1 MYEIYPISRM
11 LEILFGLAD
20 GRLPA
25 VVDFDYL
32 QGMHLSVDD
41 ARHLVAA
48 GLLSPGPPPTELLCS
63 ECGEYTE
70 IVYIDD
76 YKGKFFPVLPCTE
89 NVGSRVDPERMQTWQ
104 LTLSQ
109 IAEAVFKPLG
119 LTATPEELEP
129 NRLWRLGRRA
139 WAGVSWTVYFA
150 RELRRRDAM
159 RLLSGIRAPARSV
172 VLVSKYLPIEPPEPK
187 TPLILRLVDFVS
199 YEAEA
204 LCVDVAHVA
213 EQLMLRLAEE
223 AKMPA
228 PKRQPRRGP
237 RSAHIESLTRA
248 LEEHLRSARDY
259 AFERLD
265 RTGAAE
271 LPPRPTMDFLARK
284 LGVDKATVSR
294 CLNDKRAGELRLL
307 WELAADPDRLLA
319 AAMRGH

>member
-1 MYEIYPISRM
+1 MYEIYPISRL

-20 GRLPA
+20 GHLPTT
-25 VVDFDYL
+25 VDFDYL
-32 QGMHLSVDD
+32 LGKHLSVDD
-41 ARHLVAA
+41 ARRLVAA
-48 GLLSPGPPPTELLCS
+48 GLLSPGEPPVELLCS
-63 ECGEYTE
+63 ECGEYTD

-76 YKGKFFPVLPCTE
+76 YKGEFFPVLPCTE

-109 IAEAVFKPLG
+109 VAETVFKPLG
-119 LTATPEELEP
+119 LTGTPEELEP
-129 NRLWRLGRRA
+129 DRLWRLGRKT

-150 RELRRRDAM
+150 RNLPRRDAM
-159 RLLSGIRAPARSV
+159 RLLAGIRAPARSV
-172 VLVSKYLPIEPPEPK
+172 VLVPKYLPLEPPEPK

-199 YEAEA
+199 FEAGEV
-204 LCVDVAHVA
+204 CVDEAYVA
-213 EQLMLRLAEE
+213 EQLVLRLADE
-223 AKMPA
+223 AKTPA

-237 RSAHIESLTRA
+237 RSAHIELLTRA

-294 CLNDKRAGELRLL
+294 CLNDKRAGKLRLL

-319 AAMRGH
+319 AATGRR

>member
-1 MYEIYPISRM
+1 MYELHPISHL
-11 LEILFGLAD
+11 LEDLFGRVDIA
-20 GRLPA
+20 LPTSI
-25 VVDFDYL
+25 DFDGIYSSR
-32 QGMHLSVDD
+32 LSIDD
-41 ARHLVAA
+41 ANRLVAA
-48 GLLSPGPPPTELLCS
+48 GLLSPGPPPTELLCG

-76 YKGKFFPVLPCTE
+76 YKGEFFPVLPCTE

-104 LTLSQ
+104 LTFSQ
-109 IAEAVFKPLG
+109 LAEAVFKPLG

-129 NRLWRLGRRA
+129 NRLWRLGRRT

-159 RLLSGIRAPARSV
+159 RLLAGIRAPARSV

-187 TPLILRLVDFVS
+187 TPLILRLADFVS
-199 YEAEA
+199 YEAGGLRVDEA
-204 LCVDVAHVA
+204 YVA
-213 EQLMLRLAEE
+213 EQLVLRMADE
-223 AKMPA
+223 AKTPI

-237 RSAHIESLTRA
+237 RSAHIELLTRA

-259 AFERLD
+259 VFERLD

-319 AAMRGH
+319 AATGHR